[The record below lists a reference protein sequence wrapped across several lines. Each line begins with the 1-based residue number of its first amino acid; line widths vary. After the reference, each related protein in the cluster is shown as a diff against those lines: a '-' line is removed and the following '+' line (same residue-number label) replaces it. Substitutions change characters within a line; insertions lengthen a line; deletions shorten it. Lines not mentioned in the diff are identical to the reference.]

1 MIEEIIFAIG
11 FIILAPFIGALIGG
25 LDRKVTARMQGRV
38 GPPVLQPLY
47 DVFKLFEKEKA
58 VVRNEVN
65 FYIFSYLI
73 FVVLTGALFFS
84 GGDILLVIFA
94 LTLAHAFLI
103 LGAYASVSPYS
114 HVGAERELLQL
125 MAVEPML
132 ILAAAGFYMATGSF
146 AVKDIA
152 FWPEPIVM
160 TFPLIFVG
168 IVYVLTIKLRKSPF
182 DLATTHHAHQELV
195 KGLTTEFAG
204 VRSGDFFV
212 SSMTRGPVQK
222 SDMKVPSFPD
232 PTPYDG
238 ATGWWATWTKETL
251 QDYRRFSP
259 LHGGDANILFAD
271 GSVRSVK
278 DKDRDGLLN
287 NGFPKGVGGFESDEI
302 ELPAAEFMSRFSL
315 RAKDLE

>member
-25 LDRKVTARMQGRV
+25 MDRKVTARMQGRV

-84 GGDILLVIFA
+84 GGDFLLVIFA

-160 TFPLIFVG
+160 TIPLIFVG

-204 VRSGDFFV
+204 PTLGMVEIAHLYETVFFLGIV
-212 SSMTRGPVQK
+212 WLFFASMPWV
-222 SDMKVPSFPD
+222 
-232 PTPYDG
+232 
-238 ATGWWATWTKETL
+238 
-251 QDYRRFSP
+251 
-259 LHGGDANILFAD
+259 
-271 GSVRSVK
+271 
-278 DKDRDGLLN
+278 GLLAVIIVYFLEILIDN
-287 NGFPKGVGGFESDEI
+287 TTTRVRWQVMLRSAWLVALVAGAVNLGV
-302 ELPAAEFMSRFSL
+302 LAL
-315 RAKDLE
+315 L